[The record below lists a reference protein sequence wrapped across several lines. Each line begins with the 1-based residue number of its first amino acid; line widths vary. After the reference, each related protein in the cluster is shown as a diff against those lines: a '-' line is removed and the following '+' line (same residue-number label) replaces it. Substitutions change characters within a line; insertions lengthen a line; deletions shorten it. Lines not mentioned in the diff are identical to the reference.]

1 MYCKFLLHVFVVATL
16 FLETLAHNSNPCE
29 DEYTTSAETHFPR
42 ERYGIFYTGLDME
55 LRASNITGKVN
66 KSKKRKLK
74 SHQHSQSQ
82 PPAVRYGIFYDDS
95 LLKSETVI
103 INM

>member
-1 MYCKFLLHVFVVATL
+1 MLFMRFHLNCQ
-16 FLETLAHNSNPCE
+16 FLETTSHNNNLCE
-29 DEYTTSAETHFPR
+29 NESTISTEARFPR

-55 LRASNITGKVN
+55 LRASNNITGKA
-66 KSKKRKLK
+66 SKHKKGKLK
-74 SHQHSQSQ
+74 SHRHHPQSQ